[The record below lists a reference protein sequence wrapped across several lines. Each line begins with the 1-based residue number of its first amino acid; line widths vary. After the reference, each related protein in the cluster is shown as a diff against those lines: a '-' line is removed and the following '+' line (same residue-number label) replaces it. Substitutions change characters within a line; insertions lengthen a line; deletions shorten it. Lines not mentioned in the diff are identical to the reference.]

1 MDKKKLYESIMSSV
15 AKEVKKALNEEW
27 TEEDE
32 EEAYARAEDE
42 HDEYLKNQINNMI
55 NGYSLDE
62 LLADWKG
69 ELEDEDDS
77 RSIPDRITETILDN
91 YEEPRR
97 WDVYDYVVDTIESV
111 LKENN
116 MIQL

>member
-1 MDKKKLYESIMSSV
+1 MDKKKLYEQIMSSV

-27 TEEDE
+27 TEFDE
-32 EEAYARAEDE
+32 EEAQERAEDAA
-42 HDEYLKNQINNMI
+42 DEFLKNEIEKMVLS
-55 NGYSLDE
+55 YSLND
-62 LLADWKG
+62 LYADWIG

-77 RSIPDRITETILDN
+77 RPIPDRITERILDD
-91 YEEPRR
+91 YQEPRR

-116 MIQL
+116 MI